1 MNNRIITVIV
11 IIIMISKIS
20 ITMKMIKS
28 ILKFTIKM
36 IVLQKSIL
44 NHHLIQSLI
53 RLIKINTKIRT
64 SRHSNN
70 KKLNMN
76 HNKLI
81 NRNNFLKTIKKIMK
95 IKTKIIL
102 KIIKKLYLKLAKV
115 KKVVCII
122 LKQNRIKTKLKTIT
136 LCSNKIR
143 TTIKL

>member
-1 MNNRIITVIV
+1 
-11 IIIMISKIS
+11 
-20 ITMKMIKS
+20 
-28 ILKFTIKM
+28 
-36 IVLQKSIL
+36 
-44 NHHLIQSLI
+44 
-53 RLIKINTKIRT
+53 
-64 SRHSNN
+64 
-70 KKLNMN
+70 MN
-76 HNKLI
+76 HNKPI
-81 NRNNFLKTIKKIMK
+81 NRNNFLKMIKKIMK